1 MANKLEEAVKSR
13 KKNEMIKAEDM
24 EFNNQI
30 YTKETEIGE
39 YLKEKTI
46 ELYTIQA
53 KGSLALG
60 KVFSEVYDKL
70 ISKRGLYE
78 AWIAENNFN
87 KRTAL
92 RHRKRYSLYKI
103 APTDRAR
110 SIVAVLPVNAIELAD
125 KIEDEKLLS
134 DYLEIAKDK
143 KDFIEE
149 IEKIVNDTDKTIKL
163 LPKEKVFDFNLD
175 LIEKTSWISKKI
187 SHINNSSLSEDK
199 KEKVFKYIIALEKIL
214 NEV

>member
-1 MANKLEEAVKSR
+1 MSNKLEEALKPR
-13 KKNEMIKAEDM
+13 KKNEMIKVEDM
-24 EFNNQI
+24 EFNSQI
-30 YTKETEIGE
+30 YTEESEIGE

-70 ISKRGLYE
+70 ISKKGLYE
-78 AWIAENNFN
+78 AWIIENNFN

-103 APTDRAR
+103 ATTERAR
-110 SIVAVLPVNAIELAD
+110 SIVAVLPVNVIELVD

-134 DYLEIAKDK
+134 DYLELAKDK

-149 IEKIVNDTDKTIKL
+149 VGKLFNKSNEKLII
-163 LPKEKVFDFNLD
+163 LPKENVFEFD
-175 LIEKTSWISKKI
+175 LVEKTSWISKKI
-187 SHINNSSLSEDK
+187 SKIDASNLSQNK
-199 KEKVFKYIIALEKIL
+199 KEKVFKHIIALEKIL

>member
-1 MANKLEEAVKSR
+1 MSNKLDEVLKAR
-13 KKNEMIKAEDM
+13 KKKEMIQEEDM
-24 EFNNQI
+24 EFNSLI
-30 YTKETEIGE
+30 YTEEREIGE

-60 KVFSEVYDKL
+60 KVFTEVYERL

-78 AWIAENNFN
+78 AWVMENNFN

-92 RHRKRYSLYKI
+92 RHRKRYYLYKI
-103 APTDRAR
+103 AKTDRAR
-110 SIVAVLPVNAIELAD
+110 SIVAVLPVNVIELID
-125 KIEDEKLLS
+125 KIEDEKLLC

-149 IEKIVNDTDKTIKL
+149 IGKEVKKTNSDIIT
-163 LPKEKVFDFNLD
+163 LPKEKVFDFD
-175 LIEKTSWISKKI
+175 IVEKTSWISKKI
-187 SHINNSSLSEDK
+187 SNIEASSLSQNK
-199 KEKVFKYIIALEKIL
+199 KEKVFKHIIALEKIL